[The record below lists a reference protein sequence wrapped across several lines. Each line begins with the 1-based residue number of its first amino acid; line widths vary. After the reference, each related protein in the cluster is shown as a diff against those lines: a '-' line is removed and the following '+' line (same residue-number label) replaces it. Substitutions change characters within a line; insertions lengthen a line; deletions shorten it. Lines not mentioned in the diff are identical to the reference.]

1 MASDGKI
8 IITKSNDQEVVI
20 RGHAGYPVL
29 CTQTDWINTDDLVLI
44 NPLSE
49 PAVLNCLRERYLAG
63 RYHTQTGNT
72 LVTLNPFKETG
83 HFDVHM
89 IHRYHSDQKAH
100 PPHIFGIAE
109 TALCN
114 LTRRLDKINQSI
126 IVSGESGSGKTW
138 NARCLLKYLTM
149 VAVCNPGGF
158 TPSPADCIE
167 RRILDSNPILEAFG
181 NASTTRNHNSSRFGK
196 YIQIQFSRGNHVVGA
211 SIQTYLLEKTR
222 VVYQCDGARN
232 FHIFYQMLFGGN
244 ERERR
249 NWLLPNSDNLN
260 YVPLNRSE
268 DACNQ
273 KDKHDFIV
281 TKQAMCNVGLS
292 KSQQQELF
300 KVLSVILHLG
310 NVDFI
315 SDDVTGPCE
324 IDSEKQG
331 VDTSVNA
338 AAQLLG
344 LDVDALTRCL
354 AFRQITASHK
364 RRKSVFMKPCI
375 KDECHTRR
383 DCLAKL
389 LYARVFDWLVGF
401 INDSTMARSCQSYI
415 GLLDVYGF
423 ESFSF
428 NSLEQLCINY
438 ANEKLQQH
446 FVHNFLKAE
455 QDDCQSEGIP
465 WKFEDFTDNK
475 TCLDVIEGNI
485 SIFALMNQQCKLNR
499 HSDPSSFCEFLLDT
513 ISSASLSR
521 AHISVTSP
529 AFVVHH
535 YAEKVTYQVDGL
547 IEKNKDGI
555 PAELVDLLKISSKK
569 FVQQLVEANV
579 TSLQSS
585 SKTKGKKTTTVV
597 SKFKNSLDS
606 LMATLHETTP
616 HYIRCIQPSLEC
628 QPDSFDNVHVIN
640 QLRACGVLETIEIS
654 ATGFPTR
661 MLYSDF
667 LKRYE
672 LLIRS
677 NSEDVKDLDTK
688 SKCAVITNL
697 VLAEADKENK
707 MKSFLFGK
715 TKIFLREGQL
725 DKLEVARLKE
735 FNLSSGVIQIWW
747 RKILATKSKQE
758 AAVVIIQAGFRGWKV
773 REDVKRRHEA
783 ARVIQYAMIGYSIR
797 LHQRKLDEQLNELN
811 SDEVGLYLKLA
822 IYNLRCTNKLY
833 NVKYVPSS
841 LTHPHLHFADSDV
854 QECNDEQSQQNN
866 SILTEGILSAV
877 SLDNE
882 PHDSNLSVISSSNGT
897 KEVEDQDKRDKFTSK
912 GIEDQDKRDKFT
924 SKDSKEVEDKTDKF
938 TSKDTKEVED
948 QDKRDKF
955 SDKSVNEIE
964 EPENVNNNRIQFH
977 ENGNLNCN
985 SGRSEG
991 NTIVNIEQKKDGD
1004 EISQKKSSNEQC
1016 GRPTHTPMASE
1027 HQNGRR
1033 VEEEPVNQG
1042 TTTIINKF
1050 VQVATTPAVDIAFG
1064 IALLGL
1070 LYHGP
1075 VRL

>member
-1 MASDGKI
+1 
-8 IITKSNDQEVVI
+8 
-20 RGHAGYPVL
+20 
-29 CTQTDWINTDDLVLI
+29 
-44 NPLSE
+44 
-49 PAVLNCLRERYLAG
+49 
-63 RYHTQTGNT
+63 
-72 LVTLNPFKETG
+72 
-83 HFDVHM
+83 M

-100 PPHIFGIAE
+100 PPHVFGIAE

-114 LTRRLDKINQSI
+114 LTRRLYKINQSI

-181 NASTTRNHNSSRFGK
+181 NASTSRNHNSSRFGK
-196 YIQIQFSRGNHVVGA
+196 YIQLQFSRGNHVVGA

-232 FHIFYQMLFGGN
+232 FHIFYQMLFGAN

-249 NWLLPNSDNLN
+249 NWLLPNVLSSDNLN

-273 KDKHDFIV
+273 KDKQDFIV

-292 KSQQQELF
+292 RSQQQELF
-300 KVLSVILHLG
+300 KVLSGILHLG
-310 NVDFI
+310 NVEFI

-344 LDVDALTRCL
+344 LDVDALTRFL

-364 RRKSVFMKPCI
+364 RRKSVFMKPCL

-401 INDSTMARSCQSYI
+401 INGCTMARSWQSYI

-465 WKFEDFTDNK
+465 WQFEDFSDNK
-475 TCLDVIEGNI
+475 TCLDVMEGNI

-499 HSDPSSFCEFLLDT
+499 HSDPSSFCEFLHDT

-569 FVQQLVEANV
+569 FVQQLVDANV
-579 TSLQSS
+579 TSLQVIDLIIFMSIVLFNLKYVNFMNFFQS
-585 SKTKGKKTTTVV
+585 PSKTKGKKTSTVV

-616 HYIRCIQPSLEC
+616 HYIRCIKPSLEC

-640 QLRACGVLETIEIS
+640 QLRACGVLETIEIG

-735 FNLSSGVIQIWW
+735 FNLSAGVIQMWW

-811 SDEVGLYLKLA
+811 SDE
-822 IYNLRCTNKLY
+822 
-833 NVKYVPSS
+833 
-841 LTHPHLHFADSDV
+841 FADSDV

-882 PHDSNLSVISSSNGT
+882 PLDSNLSVISSSNGT
-897 KEVEDQDKRDKFTSK
+897 KEVEDQDKSGKFTSK
-912 GIEDQDKRDKFT
+912 EVEDQDKRDKFT
-924 SKDSKEVEDKTDKF
+924 SKEVEDQDKRDKF
-938 TSKDTKEVED
+938 TSKEVED

-955 SDKSVNEIE
+955 TDKSINEIE
-964 EPENVNNNRIQFH
+964 EPENVNNNSRIQFH

-985 SGRSEG
+985 SGKSEG
-991 NTIVNIEQKKDGD
+991 NTIGIVNIEQKKDGD
-1004 EISQKKSSNEQC
+1004 EISQKKSSDEQC
-1016 GRPTHTPMASE
+1016 ATHKPIVSV

-1033 VEEEPVNQG
+1033 VEGEPVNQG
-1042 TTTIINKF
+1042 TTTINNKF
-1050 VQVATTPAVDIAFG
+1050 VQVTTTPAIDIAFG
-1064 IALLGL
+1064 IVLLGL

>member
-1 MASDGKI
+1 MTTILMEKSNNYIPVGKKVVAKSCEYVLLKII
-8 IITKSNDQEVVI
+8 IITKSRPRCIPPQVKKKPACRFKKEVVI

-29 CTQTDWINTDDLVLI
+29 CTQTDWINTDDLVLL

-49 PAVLNCLRERYLAG
+49 PAVLNCLRECYLAG

-72 LVTLNPFKETG
+72 L
-83 HFDVHM
+83 
-89 IHRYHSDQKAH
+89 AH
-100 PPHIFGIAE
+100 PPHVFVIAE

-196 YIQIQFSRGNHVVGA
+196 YIQLQFSRGNHVVGA

-232 FHIFYQMLFGGN
+232 FHIFYQMLFGAN
-244 ERERR
+244 EREMR
-249 NWLLPNSDNLN
+249 NWLLPNVLSSDNLN
-260 YVPLNRSE
+260 YVKLNRSE
-268 DACNQ
+268 DAGNQ
-273 KDKHDFIV
+273 KDKQDFIV

-292 KSQQQELF
+292 RSQQQELF
-300 KVLSVILHLG
+300 KVLSGILHLG
-310 NVDFI
+310 NIEFI

-364 RRKSVFMKPCI
+364 RRKIVFMKPCL

-401 INDSTMARSCQSYI
+401 INGCTMARSCQSYI

-446 FVHNFLKAE
+446 FVHNFLKVE

-465 WKFEDFTDNK
+465 WQFEDFTDNK

-569 FVQQLVEANV
+569 FVQQLVDANV
-579 TSLQSS
+579 TSLQVIDLIIFLSS
-585 SKTKGKKTTTVV
+585 SMFRPSPSKTKGKKTTTVV

-616 HYIRCIQPSLEC
+616 HYIRCIKPSLEC

-661 MLYSDF
+661 MFYSDF

-677 NSEDVKDLDTK
+677 NSEDIKDLDIK

-735 FNLSSGVIQIWW
+735 FNLSAGVIQIWW

-811 SDEVGLYLKLA
+811 SDE
-822 IYNLRCTNKLY
+822 
-833 NVKYVPSS
+833 
-841 LTHPHLHFADSDV
+841 FADSDV

-866 SILTEGILSAV
+866 SILTEGILSVV

-882 PHDSNLSVISSSNGT
+882 PHDSNLSVISSSNVS
-897 KEVEDQDKRDKFTSK
+897 KEVEDQDKRDKFT
-912 GIEDQDKRDKFT
+912 
-924 SKDSKEVEDKTDKF
+924 
-938 TSKDTKEVED
+938 
-948 QDKRDKF
+948 
-955 SDKSVNEIE
+955 DKSINEIE
-964 EPENVNNNRIQFH
+964 EPENVKHNSRIQFH
-977 ENGNLNCN
+977 ENVNLNCN

-991 NTIVNIEQKKDGD
+991 NTIGIVNIEQKKDED
-1004 EISQKKSSNEQC
+1004 EISQKKSSDEQC
-1016 GRPTHTPMASE
+1016 ATHTPIVSE
-1027 HQNGRR
+1027 HQNGRH
-1033 VEEEPVNQG
+1033 VEGQPVNQG

-1050 VQVATTPAVDIAFG
+1050 VQVTTTPAIDIAFG
-1064 IALLGL
+1064 IVLLGL

>member
-1 MASDGKI
+1 
-8 IITKSNDQEVVI
+8 
-20 RGHAGYPVL
+20 
-29 CTQTDWINTDDLVLI
+29 
-44 NPLSE
+44 
-49 PAVLNCLRERYLAG
+49 
-63 RYHTQTGNT
+63 
-72 LVTLNPFKETG
+72 
-83 HFDVHM
+83 M

-100 PPHIFGIAE
+100 PPHVFGIAE

-196 YIQIQFSRGNHVVGA
+196 YIQLQFSRGNHVVGA

-244 ERERR
+244 EWEMR
-249 NWLLPNSDNLN
+249 NWLLPNVLSSDNLN
-260 YVPLNRSE
+260 YVSLNHSE

-273 KDKHDFIV
+273 KDKQDFIV
-281 TKQAMCNVGLS
+281 TKQAMCNVGLTVAVRTMS
-292 KSQQQELF
+292 NVGLSRSQQQELF
-300 KVLSVILHLG
+300 KVLSGILHLG
-310 NVDFI
+310 NIEFI

-324 IDSEKQG
+324 IDSEKQ

-364 RRKSVFMKPCI
+364 RRKSVFMKPCL

-401 INDSTMARSCQSYI
+401 INGCTMARSWQSYI

-465 WKFEDFTDNK
+465 WQFEDFTDNK
-475 TCLDVIEGNI
+475 TCLDVIEGSI

-499 HSDPSSFCEFLLDT
+499 HSDPSSFCEFLHDT
-513 ISSASLSR
+513 ISSANLSR
-521 AHISVTSP
+521 SHMSVTSP

-535 YAEKVTYQVDGL
+535 YAEKVMYQVDGL

-555 PAELVDLLKISSKK
+555 PAELVDLLRISSKK
-569 FVQQLVEANV
+569 FVQRLVDANV
-579 TSLQSS
+579 TSLQVIDLSP
-585 SKTKGKKTTTVV
+585 SKTKGKKTTSTVV
-597 SKFKNSLDS
+597 SKLKNSLDS

-616 HYIRCIQPSLEC
+616 HYIRCIKPSLEC

-654 ATGFPTR
+654 ATGFRT
-661 MLYSDF
+661 
-667 LKRYE
+667 RYE

-677 NSEDVKDLDTK
+677 NSEDVKDLDAK

-707 MKSFLFGK
+707 LKSFLFGK

-735 FNLSSGVIQIWW
+735 FNLSAGVIQIWW
-747 RKILATKSKQE
+747 RKILATNSKQE

-797 LHQRKLDEQLNELN
+797 LHQRKLEEQLNELN
-811 SDEVGLYLKLA
+811 SDK
-822 IYNLRCTNKLY
+822 
-833 NVKYVPSS
+833 
-841 LTHPHLHFADSDV
+841 FADSDV

-866 SILTEGILSAV
+866 SILTEGILSIIIY
-877 SLDNE
+877 L
-882 PHDSNLSVISSSNGT
+882 SSN
-897 KEVEDQDKRDKFTSK
+897 
-912 GIEDQDKRDKFT
+912 
-924 SKDSKEVEDKTDKF
+924 
-938 TSKDTKEVED
+938 
-948 QDKRDKF
+948 
-955 SDKSVNEIE
+955 
-964 EPENVNNNRIQFH
+964 
-977 ENGNLNCN
+977 
-985 SGRSEG
+985 
-991 NTIVNIEQKKDGD
+991 
-1004 EISQKKSSNEQC
+1004 
-1016 GRPTHTPMASE
+1016 
-1027 HQNGRR
+1027 
-1033 VEEEPVNQG
+1033 NQRY
-1042 TTTIINKF
+1042 
-1050 VQVATTPAVDIAFG
+1050 
-1064 IALLGL
+1064 LL
-1070 LYHGP
+1070 
-1075 VRL
+1075 

>member
-1 MASDGKI
+1 MFFGEYTSFYFI
-8 IITKSNDQEVVI
+8 FFQ
-20 RGHAGYPVL
+20 
-29 CTQTDWINTDDLVLI
+29 
-44 NPLSE
+44 
-49 PAVLNCLRERYLAG
+49 
-63 RYHTQTGNT
+63 
-72 LVTLNPFKETG
+72 
-83 HFDVHM
+83 
-89 IHRYHSDQKAH
+89 AH
-100 PPHIFGIAE
+100 PPHVFGIAE

-196 YIQIQFSRGNHVVGA
+196 YIQLQFSRGNHVVGA

-232 FHIFYQMLFGGN
+232 FHIFYQVSISYVSFLCTFKPDNQLFNLTAGNCDTFAYFCCHVSKVSRLIANIYPLMLFGAN
-244 ERERR
+244 EREMR
-249 NWLLPNSDNLN
+249 NWLLPNVLSSDNLN
-260 YVPLNRSE
+260 YVKLNRSE

-273 KDKHDFIV
+273 KDKQDFIV

-292 KSQQQELF
+292 RSQQQELF
-300 KVLSVILHLG
+300 KVLSGILHLG
-310 NVDFI
+310 NIEFI

-364 RRKSVFMKPCI
+364 RRKSVFMKPCL

-401 INDSTMARSCQSYI
+401 INDSTMARSWQSYI

-465 WKFEDFTDNK
+465 WQFEDFTDNK

-499 HSDPSSFCEFLLDT
+499 HSDPSSFCEFLYDT

-569 FVQQLVEANV
+569 FVQQLVDANV
-579 TSLQSS
+579 TSLQVIDLIIFLSS
-585 SKTKGKKTTTVV
+585 SMLHHETFKQRINSPSKTKGKKTTTVV

-616 HYIRCIQPSLEC
+616 HYIRCIKPSLEC
-628 QPDSFDNVHVIN
+628 QPDSFDNAHVIN

-654 ATGFPTR
+654 ATGFLTR

-735 FNLSSGVIQIWW
+735 FNLSAGVIQIWW

-758 AAVVIIQAGFRGWKV
+758 AAVVIIQAGI
-773 REDVKRRHEA
+773 D
-783 ARVIQYAMIGYSIR
+783 
-797 LHQRKLDEQLNELN
+797 
-811 SDEVGLYLKLA
+811 
-822 IYNLRCTNKLY
+822 
-833 NVKYVPSS
+833 
-841 LTHPHLHFADSDV
+841 
-854 QECNDEQSQQNN
+854 
-866 SILTEGILSAV
+866 
-877 SLDNE
+877 
-882 PHDSNLSVISSSNGT
+882 
-897 KEVEDQDKRDKFTSK
+897 
-912 GIEDQDKRDKFT
+912 
-924 SKDSKEVEDKTDKF
+924 
-938 TSKDTKEVED
+938 
-948 QDKRDKF
+948 
-955 SDKSVNEIE
+955 
-964 EPENVNNNRIQFH
+964 
-977 ENGNLNCN
+977 CN
-985 SGRSEG
+985 S
-991 NTIVNIEQKKDGD
+991 VLPNILQ
-1004 EISQKKSSNEQC
+1004 
-1016 GRPTHTPMASE
+1016 
-1027 HQNGRR
+1027 
-1033 VEEEPVNQG
+1033 
-1042 TTTIINKF
+1042 
-1050 VQVATTPAVDIAFG
+1050 
-1064 IALLGL
+1064 ALCCYQL
-1070 LYHGP
+1070 HS
-1075 VRL
+1075 